1 MTDAHEAVQSLSP
14 EEAFEIFSK
23 LFKDAPFMDTAILSE
38 NQEYT
43 VFTGARTG
51 DQRETETANLAV
63 VFLDQKGEHSYELSN
78 TLTHSYL
85 LTGIKEGDL
94 NKVTLPEGC
103 EEVITITEDGETWHL
118 YQGQNE
124 TLISHNLPY
133 GQKQFTKNF
142 FFLTPEGLRKTI
154 ATQID
159 HVSIDFGRLQEKI
172 KASQELAT
180 EIATAMAVL
189 EKLPG
194 NLLPDSLQTANPETL
209 TDLAKSLEQIGATIS
224 PEGPEGPE
232 ALENQ
237 AVMYSKHGAGLEG
250 GAG

>member
-1 MTDAHEAVQSLSP
+1 MTANHDAIKALSNA
-14 EEAFEIFSK
+14 ELLRCFNI
-23 LFKDAPFMDTAILSE
+23 LFKNDPFMETATSFE
-38 NQEYT
+38 GTEYT
-43 VFTGARTG
+43 VFTGGRVGNTP
-51 DQRETETANLAV
+51 QTEIANLAV
-63 VFLDQKGEHSYELSN
+63 VFLDQKGKHSYELSN

-103 EEVITITEDGETWHL
+103 EEVITITENGETWHL

-124 TLISHNLPY
+124 KLISHNLPS
-133 GQKQFTKNF
+133 GQQRFTKNF
-142 FFLTPEGLRKTI
+142 FFLTPEGLRRTI

-180 EIATAMAVL
+180 QIATAMAVL

-194 NLLPDSLQTANPETL
+194 NLLPDSLNNANPETL
-209 TDLAKSLEQIGATIS
+209 ISLAERLGEISAIIS

-237 AVMYSKHGAGLEG
+237 AVMYSRHGAGLEG